1 MTNKSFPCTIL
12 IILAVIFSACKK
24 NEVNISSDM
33 KSAAL
38 GDCTSGSTLPYI
50 CFDSVLMDSRCPA
63 GAVCVWQGTSIVKV
77 SFHEEANTHTFIM
90 SLKGFPGLAHSSDT
104 TINGYTIAFTDL
116 KPYPAIGGTG
126 TESPTAYFSI
136 NH

>member
-1 MTNKSFPCTIL
+1 MTNKSLPYTIL
-12 IILAVIFSACKK
+12 IILVVFFSACKK
-24 NEVNISSDM
+24 SEVNISSDT

-38 GDCTSGSTLPYI
+38 GDCTGESTLPCI

-77 SFHEEANTHTFIM
+77 SFHEEVNTHTFIM
-90 SLKGFPGLAHSSDT
+90 SLKGFPGLGHSSDT
-104 TINGYTIAFTDL
+104 TINGYTITFTDL

-136 NH
+136 SH